1 MAKIGQ
7 NHTKT
12 TPETEKGH
20 QMKPKPNQKKPRRG
34 RRRTRNQGSAPHPR
48 KVTIRI
54 TERLSNEL
62 ASIQGLMFAF
72 GRRETLCDVWER
84 VLMPRLRAYVRSYA
98 ERARKARAAGGAR

>member
-1 MAKIGQ
+1 MAKITPK
-7 NHTKT
+7 HPKT
-12 TPETEKGH
+12 ERDH
-20 QMKPKPNQKKPRRG
+20 QMKPKKTEKPRRV
-34 RRRTRNQGSAPHPR
+34 RRRTRNQGSNPHPR

-84 VLMPRLRAYVRSYA
+84 VLMPRLRAYVCPYA